1 LPNCVHTI
9 SANLLYLRVNS
20 LFNLAGELKYRWDNL
35 EPMIKNYLN
44 IAIRSLSRSMV
55 YSVINIAGLAIGIAS
70 TILILL
76 WVHDEMTFN
85 HYFKNY
91 NRLHQV
97 KVNNKTDDGITTQP
111 LTPYPL
117 KDALLGDSRIKH
129 MSIMIWQSAL
139 LSVGDTRIRKSG
151 IDASEAYL
159 EMFDHK
165 MIHGDPVTALDDPMS
180 IVLAESTARALF
192 GTDDVIGKTVSVKI
206 EVREELKITGVIAD
220 APANVTIA
228 PAFILPFAQF
238 ERHAPWLMYA
248 RENWTNNSFNI
259 YVELQ
264 PGAEKAEVDNAIR
277 DIVKSKTNQ
286 QLDAELFLHPM
297 DHWRLRNNFVNGKES
312 GGLID
317 YVVMFSAIAMFILV
331 MACINFMNLT
341 TARSQHRARE
351 VGVRKTMGSSRQEL
365 IFQFIGES
373 LLISL
378 LAFMIALVL
387 VEVTLPLYNVVVNK
401 KLLIDY
407 SSWTFWSFSLLLIF
421 ITGLV
426 AGSYPAFYLS
436 SFKPAK
442 ILKGQLGTGSEGVTS
457 RQMLVTL
464 QNVFSIL
471 LIIGTAVAYLQIQHL
486 KSREPGYNQENLM
499 LVWTNTDIEK
509 NYHALKEELLSTRA
523 VEAVTKSNAPVTRI
537 FASSQIAWPGMS
549 PGTRLEA
556 TNVATE
562 YDFTKTLGIRIVE
575 GRDFSSEFKDT
586 LSMVLNKA
594 AVTAMGL
601 KEPLGAKI
609 TMWEQ
614 QFTVIGVM
622 DDVLMGSPSQQVSPL
637 VMTFDPTWSTTMTL
651 RLPPWTDLS
660 AAIKNVESV
669 FRKYNPEYPF
679 EYRLADE
686 EFDQKFSSIEMV
698 SSLSG
703 SFAVLAMV
711 ITALGLFGMAAFTA
725 EQRTKEIGIRKILG
739 ASITSV
745 LLMLTKDFSKLVVL
759 AFVIASPLAWWA
771 AESFLAQYQ
780 FRIDLPF
787 FIFPMAG
794 LASLFVTVI
803 IVSTQAF
810 RAASRNPVESLRAE

>member
-1 LPNCVHTI
+1 
-9 SANLLYLRVNS
+9 
-20 LFNLAGELKYRWDNL
+20 
-35 EPMIKNYLN
+35 MIRNYIN
-44 IAIRSLSRSMV
+44 IALRSLQRSPV
-55 YSVINIAGLAIGIAS
+55 YSLINIAGLAIGIAS

-76 WVHDEMTFN
+76 WVHDELTFD
-85 HYFKNY
+85 HYFKNHDTLY
-91 NRLHQV
+91 QV
-97 KVNNKTDDGITTQP
+97 KVNDRTDSGITTQA

-117 KDALLGDSRIKH
+117 KDLLMVDSRVKR

-139 LSVGDTRIRKSG
+139 LSVGETKIRKSG

-159 EMFDHK
+159 EMFDYR
-165 MIHGDPVTALDDPMS
+165 MIHGSPETALDDPMS
-180 IVLAESTARALF
+180 IVLTESTARALF
-192 GTDDVIGKTVSVKI
+192 GTDEVVGKTVSVKI
-206 EVREELKITGVIAD
+206 EVTEDLKVTGVIKD
-220 APANVTIA
+220 PPANITIA

-238 ERHAPWLMYA
+238 EKHAPWLMYA

-264 PGAEKAEVDNAIR
+264 PGADKGEVDNAIR
-277 DIVKSKTNQ
+277 DIPKIKTKK

-297 DHWRLRNNFVNGKES
+297 NHWRLWNNFVNGKED

-317 YVVMFSAIAMFILV
+317 YVVMFSCIAVFILA

-351 VGVRKTMGSSRQEL
+351 VGVRKSIGSSRKDL

-373 LLISL
+373 LLIAA
-378 LAFMIALVL
+378 LAFLLGVVV
-387 VEVTLPLYNVVVNK
+387 VEVALPFYNVIVNK
-401 KLLIDY
+401 KLFIDY
-407 SSWTFWSFSLLLIF
+407 SSFTFWAFSVVLIF
-421 ITGLV
+421 LTGLV

-442 ILKGQLGTGSEGVTS
+442 ILKGNFSTGQGLGARHV
-457 RQMLVTL
+457 LVTI

-486 KSREPGYNQENLM
+486 KSREPGYKQDNLM

-509 NYHALKEELLSTRA
+509 NYQALKEELLSTQA
-523 VEAVTKSNAPVTRI
+523 AEAVTKSNAPVTRI
-537 FASSQIAWPGMS
+537 FAASQIAWRGMT

-562 YDFTKTLGIRIVE
+562 YDFTKTLGIRLIE
-575 GRDFSSEFKDT
+575 GRDFSQQYKSDS
-586 LSMVLNKA
+586 LSILVNKA
-594 AVTAMGL
+594 AVDAMGL
-601 KEPLGAKI
+601 SDPVGERI

-622 DDVLMGSPSQQVSPL
+622 DNVLMGSPSKQVSPL
-637 VMTFDPTWSTTMTL
+637 VMTFDPTWSTTISL
-651 RLPPWTDLS
+651 RLPQANDLPS
-660 AAIKNVESV
+660 AIKKVEDI
-669 FRKYNPEYPF
+669 FKKYGPDYPF
-679 EYRLADE
+679 EYRFADE

-703 SFAVLAMV
+703 SFATLAMV

-739 ASITSV
+739 ATVASV
-745 LLMLTKDFSKLVVL
+745 LVMLTKDFSKLVAL
-759 AFVIASPLAWWA
+759 AFLIASPLAWWA
-771 AESFLAQYQ
+771 SENFLQQYQ
-780 FRIDLPF
+780 LRIDLPF
-787 FIFPMAG
+787 FIFPLAG
-794 LASLFVTVI
+794 FASLLITVI

-810 RAASRNPVESLRAE
+810 RAARRNPVDSLRAE